1 MAYTT
6 INKSSLHF
14 STKLYT
20 GTGSAASITGV
31 GFQPDWV
38 WVKDRSAANSNQ
50 ISDVL
55 RGATKTWFTD
65 AAAAENTDAQRLTSF
80 DSDGFSV
87 GTNSSW
93 NTNSNNYVSWNWK
106 AGGSGVT
113 NTDGNM
119 NTTVTV
125 SANTTAGFSIVTWTG
140 SGNTTYNTIGHG
152 LGVAPKWVMVK
163 NLTDA
168 QAGTYSLTELGWT
181 KALDISSMG
190 ASNSSTT
197 YWNDTAPS
205 SSVVTLG
212 SSNDTNGTGD
222 SMIAYCF
229 AEKRGFSK
237 FGKYIGNG
245 NSNNNSVMV
254 YTGFKPAFIFVQGD
268 FAGDSSKIW
277 DNKRPGYNLVNNW
290 LEADDNQAEGTGS
303 NQIDILSNGF
313 KMRNT
318 NTAGNKS
325 GGAIYYMAFAAAP
338 LVGSNN
344 VPATAG

>member
-1 MAYTT
+1 MAYISFDPRTKFN
-6 INKSSLHF
+6 I
-14 STKLYT
+14 KLYT

-38 WVKDRSAANSNQ
+38 WVKDRSAANSHQ
-50 ISDVL
+50 LSDVL

-65 AAAAENTDAQRLTSF
+65 AAVAENTDAQRLTSF
-80 DSDGFSV
+80 DSDGFSI

-93 NTNSNNYVSWNWK
+93 NTSSNNYVAWNWK
-106 AGGSGVT
+106 AGGAGVT

-125 SANTTAGFSIVTWTG
+125 SADTTAGFSIIRWTG
-140 SGNTTYNTIGHG
+140 SGNTIYNTIGHG

-181 KALDISSMG
+181 KAFDISSTG

-229 AEKRGFSK
+229 AEKTGFSK
-237 FGKYIGNG
+237 FGKYTGNG
-245 NSNNNSVMV
+245 NVNGPFV
-254 YTGFKPAFIFVQGD
+254 YTGFKPALVLVQGD
-268 FAGDSSKIW
+268 FGSDSTKMW
-277 DNKRPGYNLVNNW
+277 DHKRPGYNLINNW

-303 NQIDILSNGF
+303 NQIDIVSNGF
-313 KMRNT
+313 KIRNT
-318 NTAGNKS
+318 NTAGNTNN
-325 GGAIYYMAFAAAP
+325 GAIYYMAFAAAP
-338 LVGSNN
+338 LVGSNDT
-344 VPATAG
+344 PAVAG

>member
-1 MAYTT
+1 MAYISFDPRTKFN
-6 INKSSLHF
+6 I
-14 STKLYT
+14 KLYT

-38 WVKDRSAANSNQ
+38 WVKDRSAANSHQ
-50 ISDVL
+50 LSDVL

-65 AAAAENTDAQRLTSF
+65 AAVAENTDAQRLTSF
-80 DSDGFSV
+80 DSDGFSI

-93 NTNSNNYVSWNWK
+93 NTSSNNYVAWNWK
-106 AGGSGVT
+106 AGGAGVT

-119 NTTVTV
+119 TGTVTV
-125 SANTTAGFSIVTWTG
+125 SADTAAGFSIIRWTG

-222 SMIAYCF
+222 DMIAYAF
-229 AEKRGFSK
+229 AQVKGFSA
-237 FGKYIGNG
+237 FGRYVGNG
-245 NSNNNSVMV
+245 DTSGPQV
-254 YTGFKPAFIFVQGD
+254 YCGFRPAFVLFKKESGSAADWQL
-268 FAGDSSKIW
+268 W
-277 DNKRPGYNLVNNW
+277 DNKRDTSNPIEKALHPDITNT
-290 LEADDNQAEGTGS
+290 ASTDQDIHFTG
-303 NQIDILSNGF
+303 NGF
-313 KMRNT
+313 KLRG
-318 NTAGNKS
+318 TAGDSNGS
-325 GGAIYYMAFAAAP
+325 GADIFYIAFGQS

-344 VPATAG
+344 VPCTAR